1 MLSFHVCHFV
11 VVVVVFQLMLDFVA
25 VFNYAMLTRFCWKGL
40 MVHVGYFTLNFS
52 DRLTCVTLSVK
63 RKGNM

>member
-1 MLSFHVCHFV
+1 
-11 VVVVVFQLMLDFVA
+11 MLDFVA